1 MSYKTAHYSSLHNP
15 LCSGAQSA
23 GEAVKIAYRNED
35 GYASL
40 EGDYIRYCSG
50 TCRVFTNK
58 QFRAFGYFEI
68 DHAHRLRGRWPFL

>member
-1 MSYKTAHYSSLHNP
+1 MAIMSYKTAHYSSLHNP

-58 QFRAFGYFEI
+58 RSGHLVI
-68 DHAHRLRGRWPFL
+68 

>member
-40 EGDYIRYCSG
+40 EG
-50 TCRVFTNK
+50 
-58 QFRAFGYFEI
+58 QFRAFGYFER